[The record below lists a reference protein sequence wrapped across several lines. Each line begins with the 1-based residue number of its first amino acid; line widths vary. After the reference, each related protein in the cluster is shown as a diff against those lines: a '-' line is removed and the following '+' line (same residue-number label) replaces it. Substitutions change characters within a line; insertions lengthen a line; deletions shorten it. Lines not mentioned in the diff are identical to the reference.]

1 MIGEHFK
8 LTHTEIFRNYRY
20 QLESYYDDAD
30 EDEQVT
36 GTAQKTGKSRKKKK
50 RNGHSESEDEDDPNG
65 GVYMPFNFE
74 GKKFGKTQRMVTND
88 QSESEHELV

>member
-20 QLESYYDDAD
+20 QLETYYDDAD
-30 EDEQVT
+30 EDEEVT
-36 GTAQKTGKSRKKKK
+36 GTMTKTATKAGKSRKKKK
-50 RNGHSESEDEDDPNG
+50 QNGHSESEEEDSANG

-74 GKKFGKTQRMVTND
+74 GKKYGKMKRMVTND
-88 QSESEHELV
+88 